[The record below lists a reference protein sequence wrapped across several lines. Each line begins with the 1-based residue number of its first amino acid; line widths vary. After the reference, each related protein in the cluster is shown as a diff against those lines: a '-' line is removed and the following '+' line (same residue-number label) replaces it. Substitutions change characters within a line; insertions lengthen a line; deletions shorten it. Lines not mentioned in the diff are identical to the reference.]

1 MRIITGGLKTTPIA
15 ALETTTKL
23 AHLDQR
29 REENILAYQAKIQRM
44 PSLPAY
50 NLLQTRTKKL
60 KRSSFNH
67 ISRQLAK
74 THSDKLP
81 NTPDIHEP
89 IQLTEEWNITDH
101 NIVFSKEV
109 PGIDIKEDLPKTT
122 LRSLTTNMLE
132 TLYNSNK
139 WTHIYT
145 DGSANPT
152 TKTGGSGIVI
162 IHPNGHTTSNSLLV
176 GSETTSHKAELIA
189 IREATSLI
197 CKPTPLLTI
206 SSSSRTADPA

>member
-1 MRIITGGLKTTPIA
+1 MGCR
-15 ALETTTKL
+15 LERYNKL
-23 AHLDQR
+23 LQ
-29 REENILAYQAKIQRM
+29 N
-44 PSLPAY
+44 SC
-50 NLLQTRTKKL
+50 NLLHTFP
-60 KRSSFNH
+60 S
-67 ISRQLAK
+67 
-74 THSDKLP
+74 
-81 NTPDIHEP
+81 TPDIYEP
-89 IQLTEEWNITDH
+89 IQLTEEWKITDH

-132 TLYNSNK
+132 TIYNPNK

-176 GSETTSHKAELIA
+176 GSATTSHKAELIA
-189 IREATSLI
+189 IQEATSLI
-197 CKPTPLLTI
+197 SKLTPSDDHIVILTD
-206 SSSSRTADPA
+206 SRSCLEGLMSPRDNLERETLDKLNTLSLRSTLALRTARK